1 MMVPTFAL
9 GLVHEVVL
17 GLHSV
22 TPPGPVTVV
31 SASREVAAP
40 EESVRVCPW
49 ETHFAWLGIVIEVMG
64 GWI

>member
-1 MMVPTFAL
+1 MVPTFAL

-31 SASREVAAP
+31 SASRDVVAP
-40 EESVRVCPW
+40 EESARVCPW
-49 ETHFAWLGIVIEVMG
+49 ETHFA
-64 GWI
+64 